1 MPNHRQGSRSAL
13 SVAAG
18 CAAMGA
24 LPDQAPSHR
33 EALPITLSSK
43 VDGADVCM
51 FRSDASDRADDVT
64 MIANDQ
70 PRQDAYNGPDNFK
83 LDPNALNEIHPDNH
97 GDAKKDLSFPV
108 KF

>member
-1 MPNHRQGSRSAL
+1 
-13 SVAAG
+13 
-18 CAAMGA
+18 MGA
-24 LPDQAPSHR
+24 LPAQASSHR
-33 EALPITLSSK
+33 EAPSITLSSK

-51 FRSDASDRADDVT
+51 FRSDASGRADDVT

-70 PRQDAYNGPDNFK
+70 PRQDGYNGPDDFK

-97 GDAKKDLSFPV
+97 ADAKEDLTFPV